1 MARPH
6 DGTWTPLLGSGP
18 PISGKPFARHRS
30 GGDSATPEAPQGLGE
45 ESLGRALL
53 LSTPVDYFPSNFYQ
67 LSNQEGKSSG
77 DLTFSSSPAG
87 RQNFE
92 WISQCLIQPSRHC
105 CGMTWKLKTTRGLVR
120 HQLWLS
126 VTGRVGRYLLP
137 SQRAGYKKRGW
148 TAGKGPCAWWPPP
161 DAPLDP
167 SCPAAGPGCPQQQQQ
182 ITLPGVTTTFSF
194 APCWT
199 VRLNVSTS
207 SRNALSEGKPKASA
221 VSPFELPLQTP
232 SSEER
237 DTREAGYERAALC
250 SDLPEQKRDL
260 LQHTEVKW
268 EAGSPAHLGSPR

>member
-6 DGTWTPLLGSGP
+6 DGTWTPLPGSGP
-18 PISGKPFARHRS
+18 PISGKPFARHCS

-53 LSTPVDYFPSNFYQ
+53 SSTPGDYFPSNFYQ

-137 SQRAGYKKRGW
+137 SQRAGYKKQGW

-167 SCPAAGPGCPQQQQQ
+167 SCPAAGPGCPQAAASHVAWRNDHLQLRSVPDSQAECFHQQQERAQ
-182 ITLPGVTTTFSF
+182 RGETESLCGLP
-194 APCWT
+194 
-199 VRLNVSTS
+199 VRAATS
-207 SRNALSEGKPKASA
+207 DAKQRGARHTRRWLRARC
-221 VSPFELPLQTP
+221 PLQR
-232 SSEER
+232 S
-237 DTREAGYERAALC
+237 ARA
-250 SDLPEQKRDL
+250 E
-260 LQHTEVKW
+260 T
-268 EAGSPAHLGSPR
+268 